1 MNRRKSRS
9 CARRRDGSG
18 ERKGI
23 RAILKS
29 IKGSGKK
36 MNTQFNPDY
45 ITRKKSLKNRVMG
58 GLASLLDVG
67 SDRKKSRG
75 RVRKSRG
82 KSLPRGGRGRGARG
96 RSTRW
101 DEEEEE
107 EDKELEEAIAAS
119 ISSSISSSVSSSSAE
134 LATIENFLN
143 EIKVATKKT
152 VEDDK
157 VANLNYDVTETL
169 DKFTDEQL
177 SKSLS
182 IRHINDNVINL
193 LKPNHKAFIIIMID
207 VIRYH
212 KKPSIINAEA
222 MQKIFHDLK
231 KEDLDMVVSNYVEA
245 LKTFGIIT
253 TFEDLAK
260 SKDYI
265 FYDTY
270 SQELLKQMSPENV
283 TTALKT
289 RDLDDSL
296 LDLVE
301 NKKKFLEYFDEQR
314 KNKHFYPSLKTD
326 TEIDNMFLYDTK
338 SLLNLRYFKTSEDI
352 NQNKATLKIIEP
364 KLKLAGEKLGIFS
377 SRDAR
382 DKDEGEQRERESK
395 QRAAATKIGAVFK
408 GFSVRKNKTKKNDD
422 INLAAFGFN
431 QEE

>member
-1 MNRRKSRS
+1 
-9 CARRRDGSG
+9 
-18 ERKGI
+18 
-23 RAILKS
+23 
-29 IKGSGKK
+29 
-36 MNTQFNPDY
+36 
-45 ITRKKSLKNRVMG
+45 
-58 GLASLLDVG
+58 
-67 SDRKKSRG
+67 
-75 RVRKSRG
+75 
-82 KSLPRGGRGRGARG
+82 
-96 RSTRW
+96 
-101 DEEEEE
+101 
-107 EDKELEEAIAAS
+107 
-119 ISSSISSSVSSSSAE
+119 
-134 LATIENFLN
+134 
-143 EIKVATKKT
+143 
-152 VEDDK
+152 
-157 VANLNYDVTETL
+157 
-169 DKFTDEQL
+169 
-177 SKSLS
+177 
-182 IRHINDNVINL
+182 
-193 LKPNHKAFIIIMID
+193 MID
-207 VIRYH
+207 TIRYY
-212 KKPSIINAEA
+212 KKPSITDAEA

-270 SQELLKQMSPENV
+270 SQALLEQMSPENV

-326 TEIDNMFLYDTK
+326 TEIDDMLLYDTK
-338 SLLNLRYFKTSEDI
+338 SLLNLRHFKTSEDV

-364 KLKLAGEKLGIFS
+364 KLKSAGEKLGIFS